1 MAERTRNKKAG
12 NGESQ
17 QLSLART
24 AGHGGLRAGAGRKKQ
39 KTTTTGA
46 RRDVAHVA
54 RAKLARHAPVHV
66 TLRAAAG
73 RPSLRTAVVRAMFV
87 ALVRELNGEAFQVVV
102 FSIQRDH
109 VHLICEAIDV
119 DALTTAMRRFTI
131 RSALRLNAL
140 FGRASGNQWDGGYH
154 RHDLRTPRE
163 VRHAL
168 VYVLM
173 NWKKHG
179 EARSDEVAIDPYS
192 SGSELDGWEDGRTAV
207 REACGAPRF
216 WLLAKGWR
224 RLGLLSPA
232 EAPRTAR

>member
-1 MAERTRNKKAG
+1 MAKRTRNEKQG
-12 NGESQ
+12 NAEPQ

-24 AGHGGLRAGAGRKKQ
+24 AGHGGLREGAGRKK
-39 KTTTTGA
+39 KTIGT

-54 RAKLARHAPVHV
+54 RVKLARHTPVHV

-73 RPSLRTAVVRAMFV
+73 RPSLRTTVVRAMFA

-140 FGRASGNQWDGGYH
+140 FGRESGSQWNGGYH

-179 EARSDEVAIDPYS
+179 EARAEEVAIDPYS
-192 SGSELDGWEDGRTAV
+192 SGSEFDGWADAPAAV
-207 REACGAPRF
+207 PEVCGSPRF
-216 WLLAKGWR
+216 WLIAKGWR
-224 RLGLLSPA
+224 RHGLLSPA
-232 EAPRTAR
+232 EAPRTPR